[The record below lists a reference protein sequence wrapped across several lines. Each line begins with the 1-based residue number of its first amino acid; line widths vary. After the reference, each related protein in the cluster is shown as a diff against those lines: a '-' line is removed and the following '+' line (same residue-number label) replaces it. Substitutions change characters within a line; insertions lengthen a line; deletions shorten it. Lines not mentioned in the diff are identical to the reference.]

1 MGRLAGVNV
10 PSSKRLVIALTYI
23 LGIGKKYANDI
34 CTAVSID
41 KNKRVNDLT
50 EDEIIKI
57 RECIDKSYVVEGDL
71 RRSVSNN
78 IKRLTDLG
86 CYRGLRHR
94 NKLPVRGQRTH
105 TNARTRKGKAIP
117 IAGKKKAVNL
127 FILFD

>member
-1 MGRLAGVNV
+1 MARIAGVNV

-23 LGIGKKYANDI
+23 LGIGKKFSDDI
-34 CTAVSID
+34 CSTVNID
-41 KNKRVNDLT
+41 KNKRVNSLS

-57 RECIDKSYVVEGDL
+57 RECIDKNYVVEGDL
-71 RRSVSNN
+71 RRSISSN

-105 TNARTRKGKAIP
+105 TNARTRKGPAKA
-117 IAGKKKAVNL
+117 IAGKKK
-127 FILFD
+127 

>member
-1 MGRLAGVNV
+1 MARLAGVNV

-34 CTAVSID
+34 CSSVSID

-57 RECIDKSYVVEGDL
+57 RECIDKSYLVEGDL

-105 TNARTRKGKAIP
+105 TNARTRKGPAKA
-117 IAGKKKAVNL
+117 IAGKKK
-127 FILFD
+127 

>member
-1 MGRLAGVNV
+1 MARLAGVNV

-34 CTAVSID
+34 CISVSID
-41 KNKRVNDLT
+41 KNKRVNNLT

-117 IAGKKKAVNL
+117 IAGKKKAV
-127 FILFD
+127 

>member
-1 MGRLAGVNV
+1 MARLAGVNV

-23 LGIGKKYANDI
+23 LGIGNKYANDI
-34 CTAVSID
+34 CTTVSID

-94 NKLPVRGQRTH
+94 KKLPVRGQRTH

-117 IAGKKKAVNL
+117 IAGKKKAV
-127 FILFD
+127 

>member
-1 MGRLAGVNV
+1 MARLAGVNV

-34 CTAVSID
+34 CSTVSID

-117 IAGKKKAVNL
+117 IAGKKKAV
-127 FILFD
+127 

>member
-1 MGRLAGVNV
+1 MARLAGVNV

-34 CTAVSID
+34 CSTVSID

-57 RECIDKSYVVEGDL
+57 RECIDKSYIVEGDL

-117 IAGKKKAVNL
+117 IAGKKKA
-127 FILFD
+127 F

>member
-1 MGRLAGVNV
+1 MARLAGVNV

-34 CTAVSID
+34 CSSVSID
-41 KNKRVNDLT
+41 KNKRVNNLT

-57 RECIDKSYVVEGDL
+57 RECIDKSYLVEGDL

-117 IAGKKKAVNL
+117 IAGKKKAV
-127 FILFD
+127 